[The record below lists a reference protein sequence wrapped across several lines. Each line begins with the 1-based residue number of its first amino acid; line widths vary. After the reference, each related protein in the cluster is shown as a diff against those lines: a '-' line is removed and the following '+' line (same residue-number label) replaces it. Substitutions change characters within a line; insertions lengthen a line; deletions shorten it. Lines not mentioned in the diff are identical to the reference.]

1 MSGTRVS
8 ALILLL
14 SPALADASDEAQAG
28 GQLRR
33 DQRAYADM
41 YTARGPA
48 AAPDVKPLFT
58 A

>member
-8 ALILLL
+8 ALILLH
-14 SPALADASDEAQAG
+14 SPARADAQAG

-48 AAPDVKPLFT
+48 AAPDVKPFFT